1 MLCVCLLYY
10 FGFKVKCMYKLLVNI
25 NCYCNVLVIEIIED
39 MNVKMISLK
48 IKCVIILNFILLF
61 K

>member
-1 MLCVCLLYY
+1 
-10 FGFKVKCMYKLLVNI
+10 MYELLVNS
-25 NCYCNVLVIEIIED
+25 NCYCNVLVIEKGYESDNEND
-39 MNVKMISLK
+39 MLK